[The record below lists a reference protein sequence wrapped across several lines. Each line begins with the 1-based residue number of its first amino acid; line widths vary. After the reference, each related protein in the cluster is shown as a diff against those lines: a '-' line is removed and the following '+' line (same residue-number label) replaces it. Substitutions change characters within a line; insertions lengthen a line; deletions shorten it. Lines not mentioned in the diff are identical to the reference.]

1 MNHEQLNVIRELT
14 DQGYAV
20 IIWTP
25 EELGNISASWVE
37 EMSISYGCEYLIP
50 QEEDESWNIYT
61 KET

>member
-37 EMSISYGCEYLIP
+37 EMSISYGYEYLIP
-50 QEEDESWNIYT
+50 QEEDES
-61 KET
+61 

>member
-25 EELGNISASWVE
+25 EELGNISARWVE
-37 EMSISYGCEYLIP
+37 KMSISYGCEYLIP
-50 QEEDESWNIYT
+50 QEKDESWAN
-61 KET
+61 